1 MHVSPATLSDARL
14 IAGIVIFIASYL
26 VFAVGKFPGM
36 KIDRPG
42 AAIIG
47 AVLMVAFRIVR
58 AEDALKAVN
67 FETIVLLFA
76 MMLVVA
82 HLRLLGFFAAIAEF
96 VVERLGR
103 KHLLPAVI
111 ISTGVLSAF
120 FVNDII
126 CLVMA
131 PIVLEVTRRM
141 HVKPLPYL
149 LAVATSS
156 NIGSVATITGNPQ
169 NILIGSYS
177 GISYASFMAHLGPI
191 AAVGLFIDWAVLHW
205 LFPVSQVQPAAI
217 QEQREPRQL
226 RIVKPA
232 LVVTGV
238 ILGFLVGLPP
248 ALVAAVG
255 AAVMMITRSMEPRLV
270 YDEVDWGLLVFFVG
284 LFIIV
289 SGAERVG
296 IVAGMLDVAQNW
308 NLHNAAIFTTVTGVM
323 SNIVSNVPAVMLLK
337 SVVPSFPDPHR
348 GWLLLAM
355 ASTLAGNLTI
365 TGSIANIIVVERARH
380 EVEITFKD
388 YLRAGVPVTIL
399 TLIVGT
405 VWLSL
410 IK

>member
-1 MHVSPATLSDARL
+1 MHVSPTTLSDARL

-82 HLRLLGFFAAIAEF
+82 HLRLLGFFEAIAEF

-126 CLVMA
+126 CLVMV

-191 AAVGLFIDWAVLHW
+191 AAVG
-205 LFPVSQVQPAAI
+205 
-217 QEQREPRQL
+217 
-226 RIVKPA
+226 
-232 LVVTGV
+232 
-238 ILGFLVGLPP
+238 
-248 ALVAAVG
+248 
-255 AAVMMITRSMEPRLV
+255 
-270 YDEVDWGLLVFFVG
+270 
-284 LFIIV
+284 
-289 SGAERVG
+289 
-296 IVAGMLDVAQNW
+296 
-308 NLHNAAIFTTVTGVM
+308 
-323 SNIVSNVPAVMLLK
+323 
-337 SVVPSFPDPHR
+337 
-348 GWLLLAM
+348 
-355 ASTLAGNLTI
+355 
-365 TGSIANIIVVERARH
+365 
-380 EVEITFKD
+380 
-388 YLRAGVPVTIL
+388 
-399 TLIVGT
+399 
-405 VWLSL
+405 
-410 IK
+410 